1 MLPIH
6 RQYYISE
13 LIIGKEICLDS
24 EGERKE
30 KSRVG
35 RRGEVAA

>member
-30 KSRVG
+30 DG
-35 RRGEVAA
+35 GGEVAA